1 MKSEVSR
8 MSRSLDDYLW
18 VACWTAMGLLVG
30 SVFMGLLH
38 LFLTDSRAESPERLR
53 LLHRDEVRDEVDRAR
68 RTGDR
73 STPLAPIE
81 SLDLLEEESGT
92 PSARSGD
99 TVTPDVFRE
108 GAVEKIEETD
118 LNFELVGTVD
128 GAQRYRY
135 AVVRNLEDRKVRHLR
150 PGQTWGDMEVRRVRS
165 RGVTIRNRR
174 TGRREHLPLRR
185 TAESVLGGGS
195 EQSTSNRAKK
205 VSRYQ
210 INQAIHNNMNNL
222 LASVKVQPVLGAG
235 GIRGFRIE
243 ELRGRPGRLLER
255 LGFQENDVV
264 KRVNGKK
271 IDSMDQALKLWSQLS
286 NRKDFRVRIER
297 NGKTRTLEYSM
308 VR

>member
-1 MKSEVSR
+1 MP
-8 MSRSLDDYLW
+8 RSLDDYLW
-18 VACWTAMGLLVG
+18 VACWTAAGLLVG
-30 SVFMGLLH
+30 SVLMGFLH
-38 LFLTDSRAESPERLR
+38 LFLTDSRAKSPERLR
-53 LLHRDEVRDEVDRAR
+53 LLHREEVPGEADRPR
-68 RTGDR
+68 RSGPR
-73 STPLAPIE
+73 STPLPPVK
-81 SLDLLEEESGT
+81 SLNLLGEEVP
-92 PSARSGD
+92 PSSED
-99 TVTPDVFRE
+99 TVAPDVFRE

-128 GAQRYRY
+128 GARRYRY
-135 AVVRNLEDRKVRHLR
+135 AVVRNLEDRQVRHLR
-150 PGQTWGDMEVRRVRS
+150 PGQAWGDMEVRRVRS
-165 RGVTIRNRR
+165 GGVTIRNRR
-174 TGRREHLPLRR
+174 TGHREHLPLRR
-185 TAESVLGGGS
+185 TAESVLGGDSNRGS
-195 EQSTSNRAKK
+195 SSGTRAKK

-222 LASVKVQPVLGAG
+222 LAAVKVQPVLGAG

-297 NGKTRTLEYSM
+297 NGETRTLEYSM